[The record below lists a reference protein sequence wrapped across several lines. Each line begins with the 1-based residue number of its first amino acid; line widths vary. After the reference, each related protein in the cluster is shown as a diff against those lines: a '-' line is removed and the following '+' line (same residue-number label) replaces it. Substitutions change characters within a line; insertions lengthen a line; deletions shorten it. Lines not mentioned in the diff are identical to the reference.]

1 MLKSASGMQMFGD
14 IVRRKRYFYALLMI
28 LLMIGVAEL
37 LMEREIIFPEMAAL
51 TIGMW
56 IVDKRVWQLS
66 RASMVALMILG
77 AVAGVLMNFEVPLP
91 FLAPSFYQLDFSE
104 IPALIGSFAMGPVA
118 GILIELVKILVHLVT
133 KGTMT
138 AGVGDVAN
146 FLFGCSY
153 VVPAG
158 LIYRYQHKKTRTHAV
173 AGMAAGVILTTV
185 LACFVNAFVLL
196 PAYGKAFG
204 MPVQAFIEMGAAVHS
219 GVTNLLTFAIM
230 ILVPFNLFKY
240 TLTSVI
246 VFFIYKRIR
255 VILRGD

>member
-1 MLKSASGMQMFGD
+1 MSEQVIKNGN
-14 IVRRKRYFYALLMI
+14 V
-28 LLMIGVAEL
+28 
-37 LMEREIIFPEMAAL
+37 MERSRTR
-51 TIGMW
+51 TIA
-56 IVDKRVWQLS
+56 Q
-66 RASMVALMILG
+66 VAMLG
-77 AVAGVLMNFEVPLP
+77 AVAGVLMNFEIPLP

-173 AGMAAGVILTTV
+173 AGVIITTV

>member
-1 MLKSASGMQMFGD
+1 MSEQVLKSGN
-14 IVRRKRYFYALLMI
+14 V
-28 LLMIGVAEL
+28 
-37 LMEREIIFPEMAAL
+37 MERSRTR
-51 TIGMW
+51 TITQIAM
-56 IVDKRVWQLS
+56 
-66 RASMVALMILG
+66 LG
-77 AVAGVLMNFEVPLP
+77 ALAGILMNFEFPLP

-104 IPALIGSFAMGPVA
+104 IPVLVGAFAMGPIA
-118 GILIELVKILVHLVT
+118 GILIEVVKVLVHLVT
-133 KGTMT
+133 MGTMT
-138 AGVGDVAN
+138 AGVGDFAN
-146 FLFGCSY
+146 FIFGCAF

-158 LIYRYQHKKTRTHAV
+158 LIYRRHHTKSRKHAV
-173 AGMAAGVILTTV
+173 LGMAAGTLLTTAA
-185 LACFVNAFVLL
+185 ACLMNAFVLL

>member
-1 MLKSASGMQMFGD
+1 MEDYLFQKFNTAIWKTAKKKERKEMSTKTMMQSEKKMG
-14 IVRRKRYFYALLMI
+14 VRA
-28 LLMIGVAEL
+28 VVQ
-37 LMEREIIFPEMAAL
+37 
-51 TIGMW
+51 IGM
-56 IVDKRVWQLS
+56 L
-66 RASMVALMILG
+66 A
-77 AVAGVLMNFEVPLP
+77 AVAVILMLFEIPLP
-91 FLAPSFYQLDFSE
+91 FAPSFYKIDFSE
-104 IPALIGSFAMGPVA
+104 VPVLVGCFAMGPVA
-118 GILIELVKILVHLVT
+118 GALIELVKILVHLVT

-173 AGMAAGVILTTV
+173 AGMAAGVIITTV

>member
-1 MLKSASGMQMFGD
+1 MSEQVIKNGN
-14 IVRRKRYFYALLMI
+14 V
-28 LLMIGVAEL
+28 
-37 LMEREIIFPEMAAL
+37 MERSRTR
-51 TIGMW
+51 TIA
-56 IVDKRVWQLS
+56 Q
-66 RASMVALMILG
+66 VAMLG

-158 LIYRYQHKKTRTHAV
+158 L
-173 AGMAAGVILTTV
+173 TTV